1 MYGIKLTIVD
11 NKTKKNPLLNCF
23 NRGLNLLPY
32 EPKT

>member
-11 NKTKKNPLLNCF
+11 NKTKNPLLNCF

-32 EPKT
+32 ELKT